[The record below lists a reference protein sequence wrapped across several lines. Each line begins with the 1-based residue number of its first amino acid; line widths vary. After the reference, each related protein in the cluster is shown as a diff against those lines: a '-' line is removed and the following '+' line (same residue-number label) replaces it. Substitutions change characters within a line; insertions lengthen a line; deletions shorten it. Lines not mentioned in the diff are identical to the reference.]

1 MVLTLSLPEFSCLAK
16 LRGGDTVAAANAALA
31 LLRIA
36 HAEPGSQLRIAVHA
50 HRTVLRELIDWK
62 GGSSQETVLLKLSL
76 FFLLLAMYTTAFVVA
91 SAYAIVL
98 TGASAQAVVESRGAV
113 WSAFGV
119 LALGAPTL
127 ITLAA
132 HMFEFNRSQLRT
144 GASGADKEDT
154 QEQRFGHFFIVVIL
168 CAFFSVITAAAT
180 LGPFIAACTYL
191 GVPLGLC
198 AVSVA
203 QGELQL
209 YLASEKASTLV
220 WARPAA
226 WLARALPLLPAALL
240 YLRQF

>member
-1 MVLTLSLPEFSCLAK
+1 MVLTLSLPEFCHLAK
-16 LRGGDTVAAANAALA
+16 LRGGDSVEAANAALA

-36 HAEPGSQLRIAVHA
+36 HAEPSSQLRIAVHA
-50 HRTVLRELIDWK
+50 H
-62 GGSSQETVLLKLSL
+62 
-76 FFLLLAMYTTAFVVA
+76 
-91 SAYAIVL
+91 
-98 TGASAQAVVESRGAV
+98 
-113 WSAFGV
+113 
-119 LALGAPTL
+119 
-127 ITLAA
+127 
-132 HMFEFNRSQLRT
+132 
-144 GASGADKEDT
+144 
-154 QEQRFGHFFIVVIL
+154 
-168 CAFFSVITAAAT
+168 T

-209 YLASEKASTLV
+209 YLASEMASSLV

>member
-1 MVLTLSLPEFSCLAK
+1 MLTLSLAEFSCLSK
-16 LRGGDTVAAANAALA
+16 LRGGDPVAAANAALA

-36 HAEPGSQLRIAVHA
+36 HAEPSSHMRIAVHA
-50 HRTVLRELIDWK
+50 LPTVLRGLLVSS
-62 GGSSQETVLLKLSL
+62 GSSQETVLLKLSL
-76 FFLLLAMYTTAFVVA
+76 FFLVLAMHTTAFVVA

-98 TGASAQAVVESRGAV
+98 TGASAQAVVESRAAV
-113 WSAFGV
+113 WSAGFV

-209 YLASEKASTLV
+209 YLATEEASTLV
-220 WARPAA
+220 WTRPAA

-240 YLRQF
+240 YLRHF

>member
-1 MVLTLSLPEFSCLAK
+1 MLTLSLPEFSCLSK
-16 LRGGDTVAAANAALA
+16 LRGGDPVAAANAALA

-36 HAEPGSQLRIAVHA
+36 HAEPSSHMRIAVHA
-50 HRTVLRELIDWK
+50 LPTVLRGLLAFS
-62 GGSSQETVLLKLSL
+62 GSSQETVLLKLSL
-76 FFLLLAMYTTAFVVA
+76 FFLVLAMHTTAFIVA
-91 SAYAIVL
+91 SVYAIVL
-98 TGASAQAVVESRGAV
+98 TGASAQAVVESRAAV
-113 WSAFGV
+113 WSARR
-119 LALGAPTL
+119 AD
-127 ITLAA
+127 AA

-168 CAFFSVITAAAT
+168 CVFFSVVTAAAT

-209 YLASEKASTLV
+209 YLASEEASSLV

>member
-36 HAEPGSQLRIAVHA
+36 HAEPLSHMRI
-50 HRTVLRELIDWK
+50 
-62 GGSSQETVLLKLSL
+62 
-76 FFLLLAMYTTAFVVA
+76 M
-91 SAYAIVL
+91 
-98 TGASAQAVVESRGAV
+98 
-113 WSAFGV
+113 
-119 LALGAPTL
+119 GAPTL

-168 CAFFSVITAAAT
+168 CVFFSVVTAGAT

-209 YLASEKASTLV
+209 YLATEEASSLV

-240 YLRQF
+240 YLRQS

>member
-1 MVLTLSLPEFSCLAK
+1 MVLTLSLPEFSCLSK
-16 LRGGDTVAAANAALA
+16 LRSGGPVEAANAALA
-31 LLRIA
+31 LLRIT
-36 HAEPGSQLRIAVHA
+36 HAEPSSHMRIAVHA
-50 HRTVLRELIDWK
+50 LLTVLRGLLAFS
-62 GGSSQETVLLKLSL
+62 GSSQETVLLKLSL
-76 FFLLLAMYTTAFVVA
+76 FFLVLALHTTAFVVA

-98 TGASAQAVVESRGAV
+98 TGASAQAVVESRAAV
-113 WSAFGV
+113 WSAGCV
-119 LALGAPTL
+119 LAMGAPTL

-144 GASGADKEDT
+144 GASGANKEDT

-168 CAFFSVITAAAT
+168 CVFFSVVTAAAT

-209 YLASEKASTLV
+209 YLATEEASSLV